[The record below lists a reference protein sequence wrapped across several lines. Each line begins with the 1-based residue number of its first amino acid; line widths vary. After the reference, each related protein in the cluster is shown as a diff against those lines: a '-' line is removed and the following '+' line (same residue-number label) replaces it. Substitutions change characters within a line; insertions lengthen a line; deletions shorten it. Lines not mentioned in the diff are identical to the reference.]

1 MNKKVILF
9 TVLGSYFLIMMD
21 TSITMT
27 ALNEI
32 KKELHMNSG
41 VLTWVQSAYVLLFG
55 GLLLIGSKIGDTL
68 GLKKVFLIGL
78 HLFMFFS
85 ITTGLANNSWLL
97 IISRAGQGIAAA
109 LVSPSILAFINT
121 LYDEGSEKR
130 KIVSF
135 YSAIAGIGASGGML
149 VGGILTWLLSWRF
162 CFLINIP
169 LCLLFIILAFTSLPK
184 ITPVKRQTIDILG
197 TILSV
202 CSIILMILGMERMS
216 TNINLINTFLIVIG
230 VILLGI
236 FIMRENNVASP
247 IINLNLFKNKLRSS
261 GYFLRFLFLCT
272 SFSFWYY
279 MSIYLQSVFHLS
291 PITTGSLLIF
301 TTGFNFITALN
312 IHKLLERKTNISLL
326 IQGIIISIIGM
337 VTLAL
342 CIYYHS
348 QIILFIPSL
357 ILIGIGQGFIF
368 TPLTNLGMHNIS
380 TDQSGIASGL
390 VNFSHQIGSSTGVVF
405 ELVLATFILSYT
417 GEPHDN
423 LTFYTI
429 VIGTVIQ
436 FLMLAYIIIVFKK
449 SKNKYE
455 F

>member
-1 MNKKVILF
+1 
-9 TVLGSYFLIMMD
+9 
-21 TSITMT
+21 
-27 ALNEI
+27 
-32 KKELHMNSG
+32 
-41 VLTWVQSAYVLLFG
+41 
-55 GLLLIGSKIGDTL
+55 
-68 GLKKVFLIGL
+68 
-78 HLFMFFS
+78 MFFS

>member
-1 MNKKVILF
+1 MI
-9 TVLGSYFLIMMD
+9 
-21 TSITMT
+21 
-27 ALNEI
+27 
-32 KKELHMNSG
+32 
-41 VLTWVQSAYVLLFG
+41 
-55 GLLLIGSKIGDTL
+55 
-68 GLKKVFLIGL
+68 
-78 HLFMFFS
+78 FFK
-85 ITTGLANNSWLL
+85 
-97 IISRAGQGIAAA
+97 
-109 LVSPSILAFINT
+109 
-121 LYDEGSEKR
+121 YH
-130 KIVSF
+130 
-135 YSAIAGIGASGGML
+135 
-149 VGGILTWLLSWRF
+149 
-162 CFLINIP
+162 
-169 LCLLFIILAFTSLPK
+169 
-184 ITPVKRQTIDILG
+184 
-197 TILSV
+197 
-202 CSIILMILGMERMS
+202 
-216 TNINLINTFLIVIG
+216 
-230 VILLGI
+230 
-236 FIMRENNVASP
+236 
-247 IINLNLFKNKLRSS
+247 RSS
-261 GYFLRFLFLCT
+261 YFLRFLFLCT

-337 VTLAL
+337 VALAL

-368 TPLTNLGMHNIS
+368 TPLTNLGMHNVS

-390 VNFSHQIGSSTGVVF
+390 VNFSHQIGSSTGVVL